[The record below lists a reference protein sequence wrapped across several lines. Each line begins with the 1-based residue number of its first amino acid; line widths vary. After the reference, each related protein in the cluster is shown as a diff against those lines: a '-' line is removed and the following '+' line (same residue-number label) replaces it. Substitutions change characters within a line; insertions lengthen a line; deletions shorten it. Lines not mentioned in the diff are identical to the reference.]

1 MILYKEYRY
10 DADICGP
17 RPRAGIAFFVLSL
30 LRFAIHEANYDI
42 CIINIVQT
50 LWIG

>member
-1 MILYKEYRY
+1 MLTFAVLALGR
-10 DADICGP
+10 GP
-17 RPRAGIAFFVLSL
+17 LFFVLSL